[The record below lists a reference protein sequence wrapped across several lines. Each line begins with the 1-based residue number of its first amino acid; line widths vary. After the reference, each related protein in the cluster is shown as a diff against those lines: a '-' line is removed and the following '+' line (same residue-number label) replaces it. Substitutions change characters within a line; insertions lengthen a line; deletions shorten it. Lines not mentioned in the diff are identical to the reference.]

1 MRDDLALLF
10 LEVGLRG
17 DFLDDD
23 LLGDFLDSLRDD
35 LALLFDLAPPFL
47 GGFGRGPPPV
57 ASACHDPVPL
67 SGLAPPPLFQYE
79 PLNIDP
85 FGGF

>member
-1 MRDDLALLF
+1 LALLF

-35 LALLFDLAPPFL
+35 LALLFL

-57 ASACHDPVPL
+57 ASACHDPVSL
-67 SGLAPPPLFQYE
+67 SGLAPRALFE
-79 PLNIDP
+79 
-85 FGGF
+85 